1 MLDSIYLIGGLI
13 TIVLSANFLID
24 GASSIAKKFH
34 ISDLVIGLTIIA
46 LGTSAPELTIN
57 IFSSLNGSSDLAIG
71 NILGSNIAN
80 ILLILGVTSII
91 IPLGVQKNTQR
102 IEIPL
107 TLLAIVSMGVL
118 ANDRFFNNDSADIIS
133 RSDGIILLLFF
144 SIFMYYMVHMSL
156 NGEEEPVQ
164 EEIKLLPLPKSI
176 FFVLGGFIG
185 LFLGGKYMVEGAV
198 GIAKTFGMSESVIGL
213 TIVAIGTSLPE
224 LAASIAAAMKKNADM
239 AIGNV
244 VGSNLF
250 NVFLIL
256 GISSTI
262 HPIPLNP
269 SSNLDIFVAGLA
281 SVFLFL
287 STLIFGNRKIVRLEG
302 ILFLTTY
309 VLYLLY
315 RILM

>member
-1 MLDSIYLIGGLI
+1 
-13 TIVLSANFLID
+13 
-24 GASSIAKKFH
+24 
-34 ISDLVIGLTIIA
+34 
-46 LGTSAPELTIN
+46 
-57 IFSSLNGSSDLAIG
+57 
-71 NILGSNIAN
+71 
-80 ILLILGVTSII
+80 
-91 IPLGVQKNTQR
+91 
-102 IEIPL
+102 
-107 TLLAIVSMGVL
+107 
-118 ANDRFFNNDSADIIS
+118 
-133 RSDGIILLLFF
+133 
-144 SIFMYYMVHMSL
+144 
-156 NGEEEPVQ
+156 
-164 EEIKLLPLPKSI
+164 
-176 FFVLGGFIG
+176 
-185 LFLGGKYMVEGAV
+185 MVEGAV